1 MTRLALVRNTVCNM
15 QIYKTE
21 TATFSSTSLCEIF
34 LTVNVAWWLLTRVV
48 GSASK
53 RASRAVVVA
62 VPGATVR
69 WAHRKIINT
78 INSLNSGAA
87 PSQLHPTCG
96 HNCTAPAA
104 SHTCHATHVSRIT
117 LRLSFSIIR
126 KLSNLESLFIL
137 VNKYLFTLLI
147 QLSIVFYGLLKTVI
161 YLCHSIWIL

>member
-1 MTRLALVRNTVCNM
+1 MTCLALIRNTACNVH
-15 QIYKTE
+15 IYKRE
-21 TATFSSTSLCEIF
+21 TATFSSTSLFAIY
-34 LTVNVAWWLLTRVV
+34 LTVNTAWWLLTRVV
-48 GSASK
+48 GSAVSK

-147 QLSIVFYGLLKTVI
+147 QLCSMVF
-161 YLCHSIWIL
+161 WRP

>member
-1 MTRLALVRNTVCNM
+1 MSNDIISANTQYSVQCTCIKKRRRHFI
-15 QIYKTE
+15 QL
-21 TATFSSTSLCEIF
+21 FCDIF
-34 LTVNVAWWLLTRVV
+34 LVVNVAWWLLTRVV
-48 GSASK
+48 GSAVSK

-104 SHTCHATHVSRIT
+104 SHTCHVSHYASASP
-117 LRLSFSIIR
+117 LSANLVIWKVYLSI
-126 KLSNLESLFIL
+126 LL
-137 VNKYLFTLLI
+137 NKYLFTLLI
-147 QLSIVFYGLLKTVI
+147 QLCSMVF
-161 YLCHSIWIL
+161 WRP